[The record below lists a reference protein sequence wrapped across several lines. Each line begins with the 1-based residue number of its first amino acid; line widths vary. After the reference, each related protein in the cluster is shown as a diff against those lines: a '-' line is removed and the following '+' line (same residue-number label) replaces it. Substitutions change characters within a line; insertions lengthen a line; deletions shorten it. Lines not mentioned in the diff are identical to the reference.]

1 MELNLDGQVAIVT
14 GASRGIGA
22 AIADTLAAAGAQVVG
37 TATTTD
43 GAAAIT
49 SRLAGIAANCSGEV
63 LDVKEGV
70 LYPALHRIERRRW
83 VRSRWD
89 RTDTG
94 RRAKFYEITEAG
106 RAYLEEEAAR
116 LAQYSEAVLAL
127 LGRT

>member
-1 MELNLDGQVAIVT
+1 MPGSDLYTGTLDVVILRALDGGAMHGYAI
-14 GASRGIGA
+14 GLWIR
-22 AIADTLAAAGAQVVG
+22 
-37 TATTTD
+37 
-43 GAAAIT
+43 
-49 SRLAGIAANCSGEV
+49 RHSGEV

-70 LYPALHRIERRRW
+70 LYPALHRIERRGW

>member
-1 MELNLDGQVAIVT
+1 MPGSDLYTGTLDVVILRALEGGAMHGYAI
-14 GASRGIGA
+14 GLWIR
-22 AIADTLAAAGAQVVG
+22 
-37 TATTTD
+37 
-43 GAAAIT
+43 
-49 SRLAGIAANCSGEV
+49 RHSGEV

-70 LYPALHRIERRRW
+70 LYPALHRIERRGW

-94 RRAKFYEITEAG
+94 RRAKFYQITEAG
-106 RAYLEEEAAR
+106 RTHLGEESAR

>member
-1 MELNLDGQVAIVT
+1 MPGSDLYTGTLDVVILRALEGGAMHGYAI
-14 GASRGIGA
+14 GLWIR
-22 AIADTLAAAGAQVVG
+22 
-37 TATTTD
+37 
-43 GAAAIT
+43 
-49 SRLAGIAANCSGEV
+49 RHSGEV

-70 LYPALHRIERRRW
+70 LYPALHRIERRGW